1 MFRLSTERKANKGVS
16 QMNEPAEILCEHDF
30 VEVYSNLCINGKRIS
45 VSECVHCT
53 LAEFEVKSNDDDD
66 D

>member
-1 MFRLSTERKANKGVS
+1 
-16 QMNEPAEILCEHDF
+16 MNEPAEILCEHDF